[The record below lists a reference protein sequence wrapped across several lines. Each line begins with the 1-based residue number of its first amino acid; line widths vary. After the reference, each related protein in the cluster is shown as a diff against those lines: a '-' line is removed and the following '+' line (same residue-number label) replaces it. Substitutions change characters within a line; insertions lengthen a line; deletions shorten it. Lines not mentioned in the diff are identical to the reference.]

1 MDKEFMAVLLLS
13 VVEYLFD
20 LPFCLFANDHGL
32 WACESSGR
40 ELSLIILMI
49 ELQD

>member
-20 LPFCLFANDHGL
+20 LPFWLIANDHGFR
-32 WACESSGR
+32 AGESSGG
-40 ELSLIILMI
+40 ELSIIILMI
-49 ELQD
+49 KL

>member
-13 VVEYLFD
+13 VVEYFFD
-20 LPFCLFANDHGL
+20 LPFWLVANDHRFRAG
-32 WACESSGR
+32 ESSGG
-40 ELSLIILMI
+40 ELSIIILMI